1 MKYAFIAAYC
11 TNKQAHSLHKH
22 SVQAFVRVLQ
32 VSRSGYYDWLQRR
45 HTPSKHAV
53 ANDTLLTQIK
63 AVHTQYRQAYGAVK
77 TWKHLNKVG
86 IICGKHRVARL
97 HVEAGIEAKRK
108 TRFRLTVEHHK
119 TPQAAPDLL
128 QRQFNTAS
136 PNVAWVGDMTFIRT
150 RQGWLHL
157 AVLLD
162 LYSRKVVGWAFG
174 AHANTALHQA
184 ALGMAVAQRK
194 PKAGLIHH
202 TDRGAVYS
210 AAPYRAQLAKT
221 NIIPSMNG
229 RKTAYD
235 NAVAESFFSNL
246 KNEWVHHHD
255 FKSREEAGLALFDY
269 IECFYNTQRIHQSL
283 GYLTPVEMEKRYH
296 AQLCA

>member
-1 MKYAFIAAYC
+1 MRYAFIQQQTQWAVNTLCA
-11 TNKQAHSLHKH
+11 
-22 SVQAFVRVLQ
+22 VLQ
-32 VSRSGYYDWLQRR
+32 VSRSGYYDWRKR
-45 HTPSKHAV
+45 TPSQRAVRNEQLLKHIQ
-53 ANDTLLTQIK
+53 T
-63 AVHTQYRQAYGAVK
+63 VHHQFRQAYGAVK

-86 IICGKHRVARL
+86 IACGKHRIAKLRQT
-97 HVEAGIEAKRK
+97 AGIEAKRK
-108 TRFRLTVEHHK
+108 TRFRLTVEHHH
-119 TPQAAPDLL
+119 TPVAAPDLL
-128 QRQFNTAS
+128 NRQFTTAS

-174 AHANTALHQA
+174 NKANATLHQQ
-184 ALGMAVAQRK
+184 ALSMAITQRK
-194 PKAGLIHH
+194 PDAGLIHH

-210 AAPYRAQLAKT
+210 AAPYRAQLAQT

-255 FKSREEAGLALFDY
+255 FKTREEAGLAIFDY

-283 GYLTPVEMEKRYH
+283 GYLTPVEMEKRYY
-296 AQLCA
+296 AQ

>member
-1 MKYAFIAAYC
+1 MH
-11 TNKQAHSLHKH
+11 NKTVELKLSGMCRA
-22 SVQAFVRVLQ
+22 LQ

-45 HTPSKHAV
+45 HTQSQRAIANVMLLKHI
-53 ANDTLLTQIK
+53 Q
-63 AVHTQYRQAYGAVK
+63 AVHQQFRQAYGAVK
-77 TWKHLNKVG
+77 TWKHLNKIG
-86 IICGKHRVARL
+86 IACGKHCVARL
-97 HVEAGIEAKRK
+97 RAAAGIEAKRK
-108 TRFRLTVEHHK
+108 ARFRVTVEHHK

-128 QRQFNTAS
+128 NRQFTTAS
-136 PNVAWVGDMTFIRT
+136 PNRAWVGDMTFIRT

-174 AHANTALHQA
+174 SKADTALHQA
-184 ALGMAVAQRK
+184 ALSMAVTQRQ

-210 AAPYRAQLAKT
+210 AASYRQQLAQT
-221 NIIPSMNG
+221 HIVQSMNG

-255 FKSREEAGLALFDY
+255 FKTREEAVLAIFDY
-269 IECFYNTQRIHQSL
+269 IECFYNTRRMHQSL
-283 GYLTPVEMEKRYH
+283 GYLTPTEMEKSYH
-296 AQLCA
+296 A

>member
-1 MKYAFIAAYC
+1 LHGHCKSHAAAITIGCNVATY
-11 TNKQAHSLHKH
+11 QANAL
-22 SVQAFVRVLQ
+22 
-32 VSRSGYYDWLQRR
+32 
-45 HTPSKHAV
+45 
-53 ANDTLLTQIK
+53 LLTQIK

-86 IICGKHRVARL
+86 IVCGKHRIARL
-97 HVEAGIEAKRK
+97 RVEAGIEAKRK

-128 QRQFNTAS
+128 NRQFTTDS
-136 PNVAWVGDMTFIRT
+136 PNRAWVGDMTFIRT

-174 AHANTALHQA
+174 NKANTELHQA
-184 ALGMAVAQRK
+184 ALGMAITQRK
-194 PKAGLIHH
+194 PQAGLIHH

-210 AAPYRAQLAKT
+210 AAPYRAQLAQT
-221 NIIPSMNG
+221 HIVQSMNG

-255 FKSREEAGLALFDY
+255 FNTREEAGLAIFDY

-296 AQLCA
+296 AQTQSV